1 MDSNTFSPKWPTVL
15 PGLPALI
22 QWIINPT
29 CSVIDVFLVVFSW
42 RTRIKAVQFSQPEF
56 QFSSIQSFSC
66 VCFFAAHGLQHARLP
81 CQSPTPGAY
90 SNTCPSSWWCHPT
103 ISFSVVPFSSCL
115 QFSPALGSFPM
126 NQFFA
131 SGGQSSGVSATA
143 SVLPM
148 NIQNRFPLGW
158 TGWSSFQSKGLL
170 RVFSNTTVQKHQFF
184 NGQPS
189 LWSNSRHWKNHSYD

>member
-66 VCFFAAHGLQHARLP
+66 VCLFAPHRLQHSRLP

-90 SNTCPSSWWCHPT
+90 SNTCPSSWWCHPA
-103 ISFSVVPFSSCL
+103 ISSSVVPFSSCL
-115 QFSPALGSFPM
+115 QFSSIKVFS
-126 NQFFA
+126 NE
-131 SGGQSSGVSATA
+131 
-143 SVLPM
+143 SVLCITWPKYWSFSFSISPS
-148 NIQNRFPLGW
+148 NEYSGW
-158 TGWSSFQSKGLL
+158 ISFRIDCLISLVSKELS
-170 RVFSNTTVQKHQFF
+170 RVFSNTI
-184 NGQPS
+184 
-189 LWSNSRHWKNHSYD
+189 L